1 MMDKT
6 RILLLDDHTIFR
18 QGLARLLNAESD
30 MELKLHC
37 GTVGEALVA
46 VATGLVDVVVLDV
59 NLGAERGI
67 DFLAQARANGFQ
79 GPVLVLTA
87 GLSHHEEELMRRH
100 GISGILGKDGS
111 VDALAGRIREIAGL
125 PQPPRTHG
133 PGGADETETRQFTLR
148 EVEVLRLV
156 VEGLLNK
163 EIAAE
168 LGCAETAVKA
178 RLRQLF
184 HKTGARTR
192 SQLVHIALEKYLD
205 HI

>member
-1 MMDKT
+1 MEKT

-18 QGLARLLNAESD
+18 EGLARLLNAEPD
-30 MELKLHC
+30 MEMKLHF
-37 GTVGEALVA
+37 GTVGEALMA
-46 VATGLVDVVVLDV
+46 VGARLIDVVVLDV

-67 DFLAQARANGFQ
+67 DFLAQARRNGFR

-87 GLSHHEEELMRRH
+87 GLSHHEEEVLRSH

-111 VDALAGRIREIAGL
+111 VDTLAERIREVAGL
-125 PQPPRTHG
+125 PPPPRTEK
-133 PGGADETETRQFTLR
+133 ALSDAEIRRFTLR
-148 EVEVLRLV
+148 ELEVLRLV

-168 LGCAETAVKA
+168 LGCSEPAVKA

-184 HKTGARTR
+184 HKTGSRTR
-192 SQLVHIALEKYLD
+192 SELVHIALERFRD